1 MASLQKRNGVWNCVF
16 RYQGKRHWFN
26 LGEIEQSE
34 AEAVSAKVDYLLLR
48 LKQHLLEIPA
58 GCDIITFI
66 QYDGKPPSPEKIEQ
80 AQQQS
85 LTLAELRD
93 QYLTVHGNGTLEQ
106 NTLEGMRQHFK
117 HWTTSL
123 GPNFLINSVTLADLQ
138 RHVDRRARM
147 KGIRGLIR
155 PTTIRKEIVSLR
167 TSWNW
172 GVQFG
177 LLTGKFPNKGLRFAK
192 TDEKPPFQTFA
203 EIERKIAG
211 LSKKQAA
218 ELWDAVYL
226 TVPEINEVLSYIK
239 ENATT
244 PWLYP
249 MACFAAHTGAR
260 RSEIIRVKI
269 SDVDFAA
276 GTVRINEKKRVRG
289 ERTTRRATL
298 TPFLRTVL
306 QEWLA
311 IHPGGDILFCQNSEV
326 ARSKKRSKTT
336 GHQSKERASTLQG
349 RMATVKLRQ
358 QQAALCPLT
367 RNEAHHHLKN
377 TLAGHEKWSKLRGY
391 HVFRHSF
398 ISALANKG
406 VDQRIID
413 DIVGH
418 QTESMRRRYRHLYP
432 EVKAN
437 AVNSAFE

>member
-1 MASLQKRNGVWNCVF
+1 MASLQERNGVWNCIF
-16 RYQGKRHWFN
+16 RYQGKRQWMN
-26 LGEIEQSE
+26 LGAVEQSE
-34 AEAVSAKVDYLLLR
+34 AEAVSAKVDYILLR

-58 GCDIITFI
+58 GCDIVTFI
-66 QYDGKPPSPEKIEQ
+66 QYDGKPPSAEKLQQ

-93 QYLTVHGNGTLEQ
+93 RYLTVHGNGTLEET
-106 NTLEGMRQHFK
+106 TLAGMRQHFK
-117 HWTTSL
+117 HWIATLGAGHLVSSL
-123 GPNFLINSVTLADLQ
+123 TLADLQ
-138 RHVDRRARM
+138 GHADRRAKM
-147 KGIRGLIR
+147 KGIRGLVS
-155 PTTIRKEIVSLR
+155 PGTIKKEVITLR
-167 TSWNW
+167 TCWNW

-177 LLTGKFPNKGLRFAK
+177 LLAGKFPNKGLRYAK
-192 TDEKPPFQTFA
+192 MDEKPPFQTFA
-203 EIERKIAG
+203 EIERKIAS

-226 TVPEINEVLSYIK
+226 TVPEISELLAFVK
-239 ENATT
+239 EHSTM

-249 MACFAAHTGAR
+249 MACFAAYTGAR
-260 RSEIIRVKI
+260 RSEIIRVNI
-269 SDVDFAA
+269 SDIDFTAS
-276 GTVRINEKKRVRG
+276 TIQINEKKRVRG
-289 ERTTRRATL
+289 QRTTRRATL

-311 IHPGGDILFCQNSEV
+311 VHPGGDVLFCQGTEV

-336 GHQSKERASTLQG
+336 GHKGKDRPTTLQG
-349 RMATVKLRQ
+349 RLATVKDRM
-358 QQAALCPLT
+358 QQALGPLT
-367 RNEAHHHLKN
+367 RNEAHHHLKD
-377 TLAGHEKWSKLRGY
+377 TLAGHAKWGKLRGY